1 MNVKSIKT
9 IDLLDVIHKAG
20 ESASGRGEIWNEVRN
35 RSHGNQIFTN
45 DSLYIYTLP
54 SVNGDELSP
63 VQKRIAEICSG
74 AIEDDTIVFEV
85 CW

>member
-9 IDLLDVIHKAG
+9 INLLDVVRKAG
-20 ESASGRGEIWNEVRN
+20 EYAGGDGEIWMEVAKRT
-35 RSHGNQIFTN
+35 RGNQIFTN

-54 SVNGDELSP
+54 SINGEELSP
-63 VQKRIAEICSG
+63 VQKRILEICSD
-74 AIEDDTIVFEV
+74 AVEDDTIVFEV